1 MQQTESLETD
11 ATVCEIDAHLGHNYL
26 SLKTIRRHQ
35 KSNQKLLKFKI
46 DAQKF
51 KDCCSRI
58 LTIKNGSNP
67 VFEPNILAGVEGL
80 EPSRTVLETGM
91 LPLHHTPK
99 ERHIKFLLCN
109 IYNIGT
115 RLWRPACYHYII
127 PLYEIMCLISVL
139 KYYTHKSWHCQEV
152 IRKNM

>member
-11 ATVCEIDAHLGHNYL
+11 ATVCEIDAHFRHIYL
-26 SLKTIRRHQ
+26 SLKTMRRHQ
-35 KSNQKLLKFKI
+35 KYNLKLLKFAI
-46 DAQKF
+46 DAQKSE
-51 KDCCSRI
+51 DCRSLI

-109 IYNIGT
+109 ICNIGT
-115 RLWRPACYHYII
+115 RLWRPLLYQLSYTPIFTIPKHYTANLYVCQQFYH
-127 PLYEIMCLISVL
+127 
-139 KYYTHKSWHCQEV
+139 
-152 IRKNM
+152 